1 MAAALGML
9 RFSDIMSAYPSEAEI
24 IGRIVIGYGELE
36 IALMNCVQMGRGGDH
51 DTVLKAMFRARGEL
65 QRIEIADVLGRQV
78 FANLGLEREFAKAI
92 DDMNYCRTIR
102 NQYAH
107 CIWHDDG
114 SGQLG
119 LVNLEE
125 IARDNALVPNLLG
138 LTTRYLDVPLLRT
151 QEAFLANVE
160 HQLKYVNYESRKRQG
175 TPHQNIPAPAP
186 LARPPRYKP

>member
-1 MAAALGML
+1 
-9 RFSDIMSAYPSEAEI
+9 MSAYPSEAEI

-36 IALMNCVQMGRGGDH
+36 ISLMNCVQMGRGGDL
-51 DTVLKAMFRARGEL
+51 DTVLKAMFRARGEM
-65 QRIEIADVLGRQV
+65 QRIDIADALGRQV
-78 FANLGLEREFAKAI
+78 FANLGLDTEFAKAI

-119 LVNLEE
+119 FVNLEE
-125 IARDNALVPNLLG
+125 IARDNAFVPNLLG
-138 LTTRYLDVPLLRT
+138 LTTRYLDIGLLRG
-151 QEAFLANVE
+151 QDNFLANVE
-160 HQLKYVNYESRKRQG
+160 HQLKYLNYESRKRQG
-175 TPHQNIPAPAP
+175 TPYQNVSVAPA